1 MSFQKCQ
8 KCDKPATHK
17 FTRILEGKAVDFYFC
32 QEHAAEFSPLQ
43 QKHQSQM
50 NLAHLLA
57 GLLKEEQ
64 GQKSEGE
71 AATAVKCAR
80 CGLSFRQ
87 YRKTML
93 LGCSECYQAFEKHL
107 AHDLRR
113 YHGTVR
119 HVGQPLPEEPDDEA
133 QSEAEPSQESQVE
146 SLQKRLDLAIK
157 DEDFELAAQLRDQ
170 IKRLKAEEK
179 KQS

>member
-1 MSFQKCQ
+1 
-8 KCDKPATHK
+8 
-17 FTRILEGKAVDFYFC
+17 
-32 QEHAAEFSPLQ
+32 
-43 QKHQSQM
+43 M
-50 NLAHLLA
+50 NLAQLLA

-71 AATAVKCAR
+71 AAGAVKCDR

-119 HVGQPLPEEPDDEA
+119 HVGQPQPPELTEVPETP
-133 QSEAEPSQESQVE
+133 AEPPAENQIET
-146 SLQKRLDLAIK
+146 LQKRLDLAIK
-157 DEDFELAAQLRDQ
+157 DEDFELAAQLRDE
-170 IKRLKAEEK
+170 ITRLKAKEK